1 MYNNNVFQLEK
12 IVGVAYSFPA
22 MEAEGSLI
30 IDPPDL

>member
-1 MYNNNVFQLEK
+1 MHNNNVFQLEK

-22 MEAEGSLI
+22 MEAEGLI